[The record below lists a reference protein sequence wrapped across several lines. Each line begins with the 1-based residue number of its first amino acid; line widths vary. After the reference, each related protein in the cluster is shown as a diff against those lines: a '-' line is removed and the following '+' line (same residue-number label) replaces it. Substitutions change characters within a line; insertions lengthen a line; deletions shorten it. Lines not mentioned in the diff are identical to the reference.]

1 MKHLRLGMVALLL
14 FAATQANARSFRLED
29 FDNVVDIGSPAI
41 AKNGEWIAYTVTSV
55 NTKADEKV
63 SDIWR
68 VSWDGK
74 TRVAM
79 TKTPRQSEWSPLWS
93 PDGKWLAFLSDRD
106 AARSTQVWVMPSDG
120 GKARQ
125 VTHRASG
132 VKEFVWSPDSKQMAL
147 IAEDEPR
154 ELIPG
159 ASLQPIVTERF
170 YFKDDE
176 RGYLGDRYS
185 HVYVFDIASKR
196 SQQITSGAH
205 DEQLLS
211 WSPDG
216 KWLAYVT
223 KRLDQGREPD
233 RHVNFDIY
241 IAAPASGAVE
251 KQITTFTGIDS
262 DPYWTTAP
270 AWSPDSKA
278 LAYLQGGE
286 QKWTNYAPSQ
296 LAIVDI
302 DSRKARIPAQVD
314 RNFYKAK
321 WSADSKFV
329 YTLLEQSRNTYLA
342 KVDVQSGDLKYL
354 TSGKR
359 FDVDVDVVRDR
370 VALLG
375 GDDSHPPQLSAVD
388 PSPCLLADHNDWL
401 RNIELAS
408 VEDIDVS
415 VAGGEQV
422 HAMLLRPLGAK
433 PGQRFP
439 TIVKLHGGP
448 VYQFSHEFMAEW
460 QFFAAQGFAVLLPN
474 PRGSSGRGFEYA
486 MTIFADWGNQDSKD
500 VIDVLEHA
508 VKIGVTDPNR
518 VAIGG
523 WSYGGMLTNYVIA
536 RYPRFKAA
544 FSGASSGNALALY
557 GHDQYVREVELEL
570 GKPWEHL
577 DRYLKVSDPFI
588 HADRIKTPTL
598 FLCAQLDFN
607 VPCLGAEQMYQ
618 ALQSQMIPTRLIVYP
633 DEHHSLER
641 PSFVQHRA
649 KSYVEWIRRFVD

>member
-1 MKHLRLGMVALLL
+1 MLALL
-14 FAATQANARSFRLED
+14 FFVTTQTSARSFQLED
-29 FDNVVDIGSPAI
+29 FDNVIDLGSPAI
-41 AKNGEWIAYTVTSV
+41 APNGEWIAYTVTSV
-55 NTKADEKV
+55 NTKADAKAT
-63 SDIWR
+63 DIWC

-74 TRVAM
+74 KRVAI
-79 TKTPRQSEWSPLWS
+79 TKTPKQNEWSPLWS
-93 PDGKWLAFLSDRD
+93 PDGKWLAFLSDRNS
-106 AARSTQVWVMPSDG
+106 RTTQVWVVPSDG
-120 GKARQ
+120 GKARE
-125 VTHRASG
+125 VTQMPAG
-132 VKEFVWSPDSKQMAL
+132 VKEFVWSPDSKQLAL
-147 IAEDEPR
+147 IAEDEPHDA
-154 ELIPG
+154 IPG
-159 ASLQPIVTERF
+159 AALQPIVTDRF

-196 SQQITSGAH
+196 TQQITRGAH

-223 KRLDQGREPD
+223 KRIDRALDPD
-233 RHVNFDIY
+233 RHINFDIY
-241 IAAPASGAVE
+241 IVAPESGAVE

-262 DPYWTTAP
+262 DPYWVTTP

-302 DSRKARIPAQVD
+302 DSRQSRLPAQLD

-321 WSADSKFV
+321 WSTDGKFV
-329 YTLLEQSRNTYLA
+329 YTLVEQSRNTYLA
-342 KVDVQSGDLKYL
+342 KIDVQSGDVKYL

-359 FDVDVDVVRDR
+359 FDVDVDVVSDR

-375 GDDSHPPQLSAVD
+375 GDDSHPPQLSAID
-388 PSPCLLADHNDWL
+388 PSLRLLADHNDWL
-401 RNIELAS
+401 RNVELAL
-408 VEDIDVS
+408 VEDMDVN
-415 VAGGEQV
+415 VAGGAQL
-422 HAMLLRPLGAK
+422 HAMLLRPVSAN
-433 PGQRFP
+433 PGERLP

-448 VYQFSHEFMAEW
+448 VYQFSHEFISEW
-460 QFFAAQGFAVLLPN
+460 QYLAAQGFAVVLPN
-474 PRGSSGRGFEYA
+474 PRGSSGRGFEFA
-486 MTIFADWGNQDSKD
+486 KAIFADWGKQDSDD
-500 VIDVLEHA
+500 VIAILEH
-508 VKIGVTDPNR
+508 VTKIGVADPSR
-518 VAIGG
+518 VAVGG

-544 FSGASSGNALALY
+544 FSGAGSGNALSLY
-557 GHDQYVREVELEL
+557 GHDQYVREVEFEL

-577 DRYLKVSDPFI
+577 DRYLNLSDPFI

-618 ALQSQMIPTRLIVYP
+618 ALQSQKIPTRLIVYP
-633 DEHHSLER
+633 EEHHSLER
-641 PSFVQHRA
+641 PSFVRHRA
-649 KSYVEWIRRFVD
+649 KSYVEWIRRFID